1 MYGSWFSDL
10 VGLFSPSPAYP
21 HWVLSR
27 IPTREEMLR
36 RGPMLVEWV
45 QAGNTPINY
54 EDLSPYEQQAFI
66 NYRGSDVFAGADDRS
81 LYELYVES
89 GYLLP
94 GEYSYGSLT
103 WLAYKNMVPTDA
115 QLTLEENPPRICIDM
130 ESEHKLQN
138 QRKFA
143 MYIGGPSVFVA
154 GTKVGGLFGTFVMAL
169 GAACTAWH
177 YTAYRKVT
185 EVTGVK

>member
-1 MYGSWFSDL
+1 MYG
-10 VGLFSPSPAYP
+10 
-21 HWVLSR
+21 
-27 IPTREEMLR
+27 
-36 RGPMLVEWV
+36 
-45 QAGNTPINY
+45 Q
-54 EDLSPYEQQAFI
+54 PYGFI
-66 NYRGSDVFAGADDRS
+66 GTS
-81 LYELYVES
+81 
-89 GYLLP
+89 
-94 GEYSYGSLT
+94 
-103 WLAYKNMVPTDA
+103 WLAYNKMVPKNP
-115 QLTLEENPPRICIDM
+115 QLSMEENPPRLCPDLK
-130 ESEHKLQN
+130 SEHALQN